1 MGAEK
6 FDQLAVLVTEARRE
20 FEAFAGGKKVA
31 ATRARKQ
38 LQEIKKLAQ
47 ELRNDIQAQRKPPAA
62 GAAPPTA

>member
-6 FDQLAVLVTEARRE
+6 FDQLTGLVAEAKRE
-20 FEAFAGGKKVA
+20 FEEFKGGKKVA

-47 ELRNDIQAQRKPPAA
+47 ELRNDIQDLRKPPAA
-62 GAAPPTA
+62 AGPTA